1 MVAKS
6 TQSRHRV
13 AFVIDSY
20 VRLRRSPGTRIC
32 LTDDLFSIHGQFDEA
47 AAVAAAPA
55 LFAIRYN
62 VACIWITFHDMS
74 I

>member
-1 MVAKS
+1 MN
-6 TQSRHRV
+6 
-13 AFVIDSY
+13 SY
-20 VRLRRSPGTRIC
+20 VRHGCSGTRIR
-32 LTDDLFSIHGQFDEA
+32 LMDDLFSIHGQFDEA
-47 AAVAAAPA
+47 AAAAPAA